1 MLNLFAKHKIKF
13 AIAFVLPIL
22 AFGFDIYY
30 NTNKNEIHTTNPNKQ
45 NNKYEI
51 LKEKCNSGDIKAC
64 LDSYPIKYKKPI
76 QAKLNGKWGFIDK
89 NGEII
94 INPIF
99 DNVSN
104 FKENLASVKINGKW
118 GFINESGKFITEP
131 IFNYAWN
138 FKENFASIRLKEK
151 WGFINKNGNIAIK
164 PIFDYTLDFNE
175 NLAGAKLNGKWGFID
190 KSGKIYNK
198 TYI

>member
-89 NGEII
+89 NGKFAIEA
-94 INPIF
+94 NF
-99 DNVSN
+99 DWAWD
-104 FKENLASVKINGKW
+104 FKEDLASV
-118 GFINESGKFITEP
+118 
-131 IFNYAWN
+131 
-138 FKENFASIRLKEK
+138 R
-151 WGFINKNGNIAIK
+151 
-164 PIFDYTLDFNE
+164 
-175 NLAGAKLNGKWGFID
+175 LNGKYGFID
-190 KSGKIYNK
+190 KNGNFIVEPIFDDIDY
-198 TYI
+198 Y

>member
-22 AFGFDIYY
+22 AFGFNIYY
-30 NTNKNEIHTTNPNKQ
+30 NTNKSEIHTTNPNKQ

-64 LDSYPIKYKKPI
+64 LDSYPLKYKKPI

-104 FKENLASVKINGKW
+104 FKENLASVN
-118 GFINESGKFITEP
+118 
-131 IFNYAWN
+131 
-138 FKENFASIRLKEK
+138 
-151 WGFINKNGNIAIK
+151 
-164 PIFDYTLDFNE
+164 
-175 NLAGAKLNGKWGFID
+175 LNGKWDFID
-190 KSGKIYNK
+190 KNGNLQ
-198 TYI
+198 